1 MLHSRDV
8 ENCENTA
15 ATLVGKGG
23 IEKKGRTYCVTGEP
37 NDVSYKNNT
46 DIPDISI
53 HYFPKDVALC
63 PKWTRFDRRHRGD
76 FTLQCRRLYAS
87 TGCEDACYEHI
98 SLVKSGEH
106 NQWIQL
112 RRMLIKGSVPTPN
125 TIVQHSF
132 RIHFTSEEWSALHCF
147 LCHALE
153 MYSYSLSF
161 YMVTFALFLSYE
173 NPTNCNFYRILI
185 TEIHYL

>member
-1 MLHSRDV
+1 ML
-8 ENCENTA
+8 
-15 ATLVGKGG
+15 
-23 IEKKGRTYCVTGEP
+23 
-37 NDVSYKNNT
+37 
-46 DIPDISI
+46 
-53 HYFPKDVALC
+53 
-63 PKWTRFDRRHRGD
+63 
-76 FTLQCRRLYAS
+76 S

-112 RRMLIKGSVPTPN
+112 KRMLIEGSVPTPN

-153 MYSYSLSF
+153 MYSYSLSS
-161 YMVTFALFLSYE
+161 YMITFALLLSYE

-185 TEIHYL
+185 TEIHYLQWSSSPFLSWSIFFCLNSAKPLADIGLYTGSRGGVFS

>member
-1 MLHSRDV
+1 MHFLVDSRVLKLEKNTLAPRAFSLSIFSGIESTLWQRKGIPIKRAPKTIMLHSRDV

-46 DIPDISI
+46 DIPDISV

-76 FTLQCRRLYAS
+76 FTLQCRRLYAF
-87 TGCEDACYEHI
+87 YR
-98 SLVKSGEH
+98 
-106 NQWIQL
+106 L
-112 RRMLIKGSVPTPN
+112 RRRLLRTHI
-125 TIVQHSF
+125 
-132 RIHFTSEEWSALHCF
+132 TSQIRGTQPMNLAEKNAD
-147 LCHALE
+147 
-153 MYSYSLSF
+153 
-161 YMVTFALFLSYE
+161 
-173 NPTNCNFYRILI
+173 
-185 TEIHYL
+185 